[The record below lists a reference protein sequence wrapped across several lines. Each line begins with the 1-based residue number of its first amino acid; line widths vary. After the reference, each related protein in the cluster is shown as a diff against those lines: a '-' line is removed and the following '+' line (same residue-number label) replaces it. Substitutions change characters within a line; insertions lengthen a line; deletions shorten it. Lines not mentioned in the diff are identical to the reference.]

1 MPHLRGTMVLAL
13 PLSGKGKRIM
23 QCMDCDRPD
32 PLKSDA
38 AKGWLTS
45 ELQPPK

>member
-1 MPHLRGTMVLAL
+1 
-13 PLSGKGKRIM
+13 M
-23 QCMDCDRPD
+23 QRVECNRPD

-45 ELQPPK
+45 ELQPPKSGTIGRNDLRLCA